1 MCVSINCFHR
11 FWTIIFN
18 VRKRVSKSHWTLMY
32 INGDRMLETSDNM
45 KAFAFILLASLLV
58 ASCVEG
64 RLLTVNNETIESVVL
79 TVIDRNRKSGCQRK
93 SILHEIQCS
102 TCSKKVYLLLD
113 VREMSFG
120 ISLIIWFVNF

>member
-1 MCVSINCFHR
+1 
-11 FWTIIFN
+11 
-18 VRKRVSKSHWTLMY
+18 MY

-64 RLLTVNNETIESVVL
+64 RLLTVKNETIEPVVL

-93 SILHEIQCS
+93 SILHEI
-102 TCSKKVYLLLD
+102 K
-113 VREMSFG
+113 
-120 ISLIIWFVNF
+120 IILCH

>member
-18 VRKRVSKSHWTLMY
+18 VRNNVSKSHWTLMY
-32 INGDRMLETSDNM
+32 INGDRMLKTSDNM

-64 RLLTVNNETIESVVL
+64 RLLTVINETIESVVL
-79 TVIDRNRKSGCQRK
+79 TVIDTNRKSGCQRNIFCMK
-93 SILHEIQCS
+93 CNVVHVAIKFIYCWMLEKCLSG
-102 TCSKKVYLLLD
+102 YLKLYDL
-113 VREMSFG
+113 
-120 ISLIIWFVNF
+120 

>member
-1 MCVSINCFHR
+1 
-11 FWTIIFN
+11 
-18 VRKRVSKSHWTLMY
+18 
-32 INGDRMLETSDNM
+32 MLETSDNM

-102 TCSKKVYLLLD
+102 TNKFIYCWMLEKCLSGYL
-113 VREMSFG
+113 
-120 ISLIIWFVNF
+120 

>member
-1 MCVSINCFHR
+1 MFPKVIE
-11 FWTIIFN
+11 
-18 VRKRVSKSHWTLMY
+18 LMYMY
-32 INGDRMLETSDNM
+32 INDDRMLATSDNM

-93 SILHEIQCS
+93 SILHEI
-102 TCSKKVYLLLD
+102 K
-113 VREMSFG
+113 
-120 ISLIIWFVNF
+120 IILCH